1 MSEDLRSAS
10 QRYTVD
16 IRATNRA
23 LMEKALHM
31 RCLAYL
37 AKAKAGLL
45 NQTIAEVN
53 RTKQT
58 LRQSFDH
65 LSEEQRLILRQK
77 AELEAAN
84 EALRSFSYAV
94 SHDLRAPLRG
104 LQGLAET
111 LSRDYASRLDERGRD
126 YLQRLQS
133 TAHRMSDLIEGM
145 LLLTQIARA
154 ELRRRPVD
162 LSAMAAHVL
171 RELREAAPERQ
182 VQVHV
187 QPGLVVEADPQMMHS
202 LVQNLLGN
210 AWKYTG
216 RTADARIDVAAAER
230 DGRRGFAFTDN
241 GIGFDRARA
250 TRLFTPFGRM
260 HADSDFPGLGVG
272 LATVKRIVE
281 RHGGHIEADS
291 APGRGTCIFVSLG

>member
-10 QRYTVD
+10 QRYAVD

-45 NQTIAEVN
+45 TQTIAEVN

-58 LRQSFDH
+58 LRQSYDH

-104 LQGLAET
+104 LQGLAEA
-111 LSRDYASRLDERGRD
+111 LHRDYADRLDERGRD
-126 YLQRLQS
+126 YVQRMQS

-154 ELRRRPVD
+154 ELHRRPVD
-162 LSAMAAHVL
+162 LSAMTAHVL

-182 VQVHV
+182 VQVQV
-187 QPGLVVEADPQMMHS
+187 QPDLVVEADPQMMHS

-216 RTADARIDVAAAER
+216 RVANARIEIAAAER
-230 DGRRGFAFTDN
+230 SGRRGIAFTDN
-241 GIGFDRARA
+241 GVGFDRARA

-260 HADSDFPGLGVG
+260 HTDSEFPGLGVG

-291 APGRGTCIFVSLG
+291 TPGQGTCIFVSLG

>member
-1 MSEDLRSAS
+1 MSEDLRGAS

-45 NQTIAEVN
+45 TQTIAEVN

-111 LSRDYASRLDERGRD
+111 LHRDYAARLDDRGRD

-133 TAHRMSDLIEGM
+133 TAHRMADLIEGM

-154 ELRRRPVD
+154 ELHRRPVD
-162 LSAMAAHVL
+162 LSAMAASVL
-171 RELREAAPERQ
+171 RELRESAPERQ
-182 VQVHV
+182 VQVQV
-187 QPGLVVEADPQMMHS
+187 QPDLVVEADPQMMHS

-216 RTADARIDVAAAER
+216 RTADARIEIAAAER
-230 DGRRGFAFTDN
+230 DGRRGIAFSDN
-241 GIGFDRARA
+241 GVGFDRARA

-260 HADSDFPGLGVG
+260 HADSDFPGQGVG

-281 RHGGHIEADS
+281 RHGGHIELDS
-291 APGRGTCIFVSLG
+291 QPGQGTRVFISLG

>member
-1 MSEDLRSAS
+1 LRGAS

-45 NQTIAEVN
+45 TQTIAEVN

-58 LRQSFDH
+58 LRQSYDH

-111 LSRDYASRLDERGRD
+111 LHRDYAARLDDRGRD

-133 TAHRMSDLIEGM
+133 TAHRMADLIEGM

-154 ELRRRPVD
+154 ELHRRPVD
-162 LSAMAAHVL
+162 LSAMAASVL
-171 RELREAAPERQ
+171 RELRESAPERQ
-182 VQVHV
+182 VQVQV
-187 QPGLVVEADPQMMHS
+187 QPDLVVEADPQMMHS

-210 AWKYTG
+210 ACKYTG
-216 RTADARIDVAAAER
+216 RTADARIEIAAAER
-230 DGRRGFAFTDN
+230 DGRRGIAFSDN
-241 GIGFDRARA
+241 GVGFDRARA

-260 HADSDFPGLGVG
+260 HADSDFPGQGVG

-281 RHGGHIEADS
+281 RHGGHIELDS
-291 APGRGTCIFVSLG
+291 QPGQGTRVFISLG

>member
-1 MSEDLRSAS
+1 LSEDLRGAS

-45 NQTIAEVN
+45 TQTIAEVN

-58 LRQSFDH
+58 LRQSYDH

-111 LSRDYASRLDERGRD
+111 LHRDYAARLDDRGRD

-133 TAHRMSDLIEGM
+133 TAHRMADLIEGM

-154 ELRRRPVD
+154 ELHRRPVD
-162 LSAMAAHVL
+162 LSAMAASVL
-171 RELREAAPERQ
+171 RELRESAPERQ
-182 VQVHV
+182 VQVQV
-187 QPGLVVEADPQMMHS
+187 QPDLVVEADPQMMHS

-216 RTADARIDVAAAER
+216 RTADARIEIAAAER
-230 DGRRGFAFTDN
+230 DGRRGIAFSDN
-241 GIGFDRARA
+241 GVGFDRARA

-260 HADSDFPGLGVG
+260 HADSDFPGQGVG

-281 RHGGHIEADS
+281 RHGGHIELDS
-291 APGRGTCIFVSLG
+291 QPGQGTRVFISLG

>member
-1 MSEDLRSAS
+1 MSEDLRGAS

-45 NQTIAEVN
+45 TQTIAEVN

-58 LRQSFDH
+58 LRQSYDH

-111 LSRDYASRLDERGRD
+111 LHRDYAARLDDRGRD

-133 TAHRMSDLIEGM
+133 TAHRMADLIEGM

-154 ELRRRPVD
+154 ELHRRPVD
-162 LSAMAAHVL
+162 LSAMAASVL
-171 RELREAAPERQ
+171 RELRESAPERQ
-182 VQVHV
+182 VQVQV
-187 QPGLVVEADPQMMHS
+187 QPDLVVEADPQMMHS

-216 RTADARIDVAAAER
+216 RTADARIEIAAAER
-230 DGRRGFAFTDN
+230 DGRRGIAFSDN
-241 GIGFDRARA
+241 GVGFDRARA

-260 HADSDFPGLGVG
+260 HADSDFPGQGVG

-281 RHGGHIEADS
+281 RHGGHIELDS
-291 APGRGTCIFVSLG
+291 QPGQGTRVFISLG